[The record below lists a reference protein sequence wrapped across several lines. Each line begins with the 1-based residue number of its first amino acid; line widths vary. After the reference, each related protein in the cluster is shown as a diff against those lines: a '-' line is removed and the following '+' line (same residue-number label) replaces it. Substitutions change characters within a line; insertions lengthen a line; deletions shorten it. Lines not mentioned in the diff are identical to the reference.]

1 MTSWLEW
8 WYRQSGDNWRR
19 WKNGGVSEMEE
30 LMQWCWSLDL
40 SIASVHRNTGI
51 ASTGYLQWLLVVI
64 YTSKQEKFHLLSP
77 SRSGTLSHGPHS
89 RGIAGEYKNAWK
101 NYHLSASQNQLY
113 YCSMK
118 SDRTGTRTQTLLE
131 LHQMLYHWAI
141 RSSRVSQCDRIPHS
155 VIYTMRAAR
164 FYGPGDIRVE
174 DIPEPMPKEG
184 QVKVKVT
191 SLLWKKNQIHC
202 KCYLCKDCLV
212 CSRRPLSSVF
222 MDSNLRL
229 VGMEVSGWLDSTP
242 FEGYNYLSMRQRPS
256 RLSSPSTRVCNTGT

>member
-64 YTSKQEKFHLLSP
+64 YTFTQEKFHLLSP

-89 RGIAGEYKNAWK
+89 RGIAGEYKNALK
-101 NYHLSASQNQLY
+101 NYHLSASQNQ
-113 YCSMK
+113 
-118 SDRTGTRTQTLLE
+118 
-131 LHQMLYHWAI
+131 
-141 RSSRVSQCDRIPHS
+141 P
-155 VIYTMRAAR
+155 YTMRAAR

-212 CSRRPLSSVF
+212 CSRRPLPSVF